1 MGRSN
6 LGGYEVSDFTREELE
21 TMLAEKHEEERA
33 TEEAALTSSA
43 EYLFQQDMTTTIK
56 SSDYQMVV
64 HTTTGSFGTPI
75 ARIHKSET
83 QNKQFIETFYYWNE
97 TRDDVVVA
105 RANTSS
111 SYTTGSYG
119 ESYTTPTL
127 QILGTRIKDLTIPQ
141 G

>member
-1 MGRSN
+1 MSE
-6 LGGYEVSDFTREELE
+6 YTREELE
-21 TMLAEKHEEERA
+21 QMLIEKEDEERA
-33 TEEAALTSSA
+33 VEEAALTSSA

-97 TRDDVVVA
+97 TRDGVLVA
-105 RANTSS
+105 RAHTS
-111 SYTTGSYG
+111 TTWTSGSYG

-127 QILGTRIKDLTIPQ
+127 QILGTRVKDLTIYQ

>member
-1 MGRSN
+1 MSE
-6 LGGYEVSDFTREELE
+6 YTREELE
-21 TMLAEKHEEERA
+21 QMLLEKHEEDVQQ
-33 TEEAALTSSA
+33 EEAEFTSSNWYKLRQ
-43 EYLFQQDMTTTIK
+43 ELRGVCK
-56 SSDYQMVV
+56 SSDYEMVS
-64 HTTTGSFGTPI
+64 HLTTCSFKTPI
-75 ARIHKSET
+75 ARVHKSET

-97 TRDDVVVA
+97 TKDDVIVA

-127 QILGTRIKDLTIPQ
+127 QILGTRVKDLTIPQ

>member
-1 MGRSN
+1 M
-6 LGGYEVSDFTREELE
+6 SDFTREELE
-21 TMLAEKHEEERA
+21 QMMMEKEDEERA
-33 TEEAALTSSA
+33 AHEAALTSSV
-43 EYLFQQDMTTTIK
+43 EYQFDQDMATTIK
-56 SSDYQMVV
+56 SSDYEMVV
-64 HTTTGSFGTPI
+64 HKTTGSFQTMI
-75 ARIHKSET
+75 ARVHKSET

>member
-1 MGRSN
+1 MSE
-6 LGGYEVSDFTREELE
+6 YTREELE
-21 TMLAEKHEEERA
+21 QMLLEKHEEDMQQ
-33 TEEAALTSSA
+33 EEAEFTSSNWYKLRQ
-43 EYLFQQDMTTTIK
+43 ELRGVRK
-56 SSDYQMVV
+56 SSDYEMVS
-64 HTTTGSFGTPI
+64 HLTTGSFKTPI
-75 ARIHKSET
+75 ARVHKSET

-97 TRDDVVVA
+97 TRDDVIVA

-127 QILGTRIKDLTIPQ
+127 QILGTRVKDLTIPQ